1 MQENIE
7 SMQRGGFVCPW

>member
-7 SMQRGGFVCPW
+7 SMQRGGFVCLW